1 MENLSQIMEDIKSK
15 FDIEVGHS
23 NDTDIDALNSLN
35 LNKSLHNLLSGNWF
49 KETTTFVFNDKYLI
63 HAYEYDEDGLPTEGT
78 IDYTVGFGCLN
89 TIVNDEEFVPLKNAE
104 FLQIAFL
111 ERGDYVVIDL
121 KSKDFEVGYLD
132 HEYIWSNPD
141 YRKFYTKITTLEKY
155 LLMIRDDI
163 EVPYL

>member
-1 MENLSQIMEDIKSK
+1 MDSLYQIINDIKSK
-15 FDIEVGHS
+15 FGIEIGHASENDIIS
-23 NDTDIDALNSLN
+23 LNSLN
-35 LNKSLHNLLSGNWF
+35 LNKSLLSLFSNNWF

-63 HAYEYDEDGLPTEGT
+63 HAYEYDEDGLPTEDT

-89 TIVNDEEFVPLKNAE
+89 AIVNDEEFVPLKNAE

-163 EVPYL
+163 EVPSL